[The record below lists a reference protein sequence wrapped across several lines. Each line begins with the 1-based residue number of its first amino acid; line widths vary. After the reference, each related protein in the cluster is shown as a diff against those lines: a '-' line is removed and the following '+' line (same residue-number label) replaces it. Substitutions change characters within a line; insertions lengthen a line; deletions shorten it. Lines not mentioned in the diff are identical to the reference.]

1 MSEQDGTEAR
11 AARAAPASAAN
22 PFADGAAHVEGAF
35 VPVAEARLPLL
46 DWGFLKSDVTYDVVG
61 VWDGRFFR
69 LDRHLERFFASM
81 ARLQMTCPYGR
92 EEVADILHACVRRAA
107 LREAYVEMITTRGLA
122 PAGSR
127 DPRDCENRFYAFA
140 IPYVWIVP
148 PETQKEGIDLTV
160 ASVQRIPPEAVDP
173 RVKNFH
179 WGDMVRGLFEAYE
192 KGGQTAVLLDRDG
205 NVTEGPGFNLFALI
219 DGALVTPESGVLEGI
234 TRRTVMELAEEAG
247 RPVRCARLP
256 AAELARA
263 EEIFLTS
270 TAGGVMP
277 VARLDGRPVGAG
289 VPGPVS
295 LDLQARYW
303 AAHED
308 PRYATPVRYED

>member
-1 MSEQDGTEAR
+1 MAEAHV
-11 AARAAPASAAN
+11 APQSDAN
-22 PFADGAAHVEGAF
+22 PFAAGAAHVDGAF

-61 VWDGRFFR
+61 VWNGRFFR
-69 LDRHLERFFASM
+69 LDRHLDRFRASM

-92 EEVADILHACVRRAA
+92 EEVAEILHACVARAG
-107 LREAYVEMITTRGLA
+107 LREAYVSMITTRGLA

-148 PETQKEGIDLTV
+148 PEQQKEGIELTV

-179 WGDMVRGLFEAYE
+179 WGDMVRGLLEAYD

-219 DGALVTPESGVLEGI
+219 DGRLVTPESGVLEGI
-234 TRRTVMELAEEAG
+234 TRETVMELAEDSG
-247 RPVRCARLP
+247 HPVRVAKLP
-256 AAELARA
+256 AADLRRA
-263 EEIFLTS
+263 EEVFLTS

-277 VARLDGRPVGAG
+277 VSRLDGRPVGAG
-289 VPGPVS
+289 VPGPVG

-308 PRYATPVRYED
+308 PRYAEPVRYGS